1 MISIEFD
8 KPSFFLGE
16 TITGRI
22 VMSQVDIEKFVLALK
37 HRVEV
42 KKLHEYPAGFDSP
55 DNDHVSSDG
64 RRIDS
69 EGTFIWENELLSALV
84 EIGANSTF
92 EIPTKNVLQYTS
104 KETLGGESSDYLVR
118 CWSVLS
124 VSGVFRD
131 GSGEKSLETSAEVII
146 TPPENAGPITYF
158 EDIELSGDCCSRPLR
173 TSIEIHIP
181 QKHFHRGRG
190 PIPIKVVVS
199 GYMPISASAFLVY
212 AYREE
217 NPVKVEAG
225 RSKQIRF
232 NRFPASVSSSVTV
245 PLDIEAPFGWQTL
258 VRTPGT
264 PHVAAELNVQI
275 RFDCGGVFTR
285 GFDVSIV

>member
-8 KPSFFLGE
+8 KPSFSLGE

-42 KKLHEYPAGFDSP
+42 KDLNGFPAMLDSP

-64 RRIDS
+64 KRIDS
-69 EGTFIWENELLSALV
+69 EGTFIWENELLSAFV

-104 KETLGGESSDYLVR
+104 KETLEGESSEYLVR

-124 VSGVFRD
+124 VSGVLRD

-190 PIPIKVVVS
+190 PILINVVVS
-199 GYMPISASAFLVY
+199 GHMPVSASAFLVY

-225 RSKQIRF
+225 RSKEIRF

-245 PLDIEAPFGWQTL
+245 PLEIEAPFGWQTL

-275 RFDCGGVFTR
+275 WFVGGGVFTR